1 MAFIV
6 RRKPTKSTKR
16 NCTTTTLFF
25 QFPDGDLHLDTHT
38 LKHSDFYGYFNTRAS
53 TGWYRAQRRAVTP
66 PAGGSLRGR
75 AGPGRAGGGLSGL
88 AGAGGQQEEP
98 PHGSGAGGRR
108 RLGSRWRRGRRL
120 LTRRRLLAPRR
131 LLSAAGGTSA
141 LTALAV
147 AVRVLNCAL
156 VRTSFVPD
164 EYWQSLEV
172 AHRMAYGHLTWEW
185 AQRLRGYSYP
195 LLFASI
201 YKALQLLG
209 KDDVQLL
216 IWVPRLVQAVLAAF
230 ADVKLYLLVRHLE
243 NAETAKYVYFCQ
255 LCSWFTWYSCTRTLT
270 NTMETLLT
278 IFALYYYPIKG
289 SKMGSSCKYLTLIA
303 LAIVIRPTAAI
314 PWIPLVFSHFLREQ
328 RKADLILHNCIPV
341 GLVTLGISLIIDRV
355 FFGEWVLVQLNF
367 LKFNVLQNLGTLYGS
382 HPWHW
387 YLTQGLPIILGTH
400 LPFFIHG
407 CVLAPKRYRIFLM
420 AVIWTVL
427 VYSTLSHKEFR
438 FIYPVLPFCMFFCGY
453 SLKHLKA
460 WKKSAASFL
469 LVSNLLPALYTGLIH
484 QRGTLDVMSHVQ
496 ELCNDSNQSQAFV
509 FIMMPCHSTP
519 FYSHVHCPLKMR
531 FLQCPPDLT
540 GNESYIDEADV
551 FYSNPLGWLNKEF
564 YNDTLLPSHLIFFS
578 VLEQE
583 ISSFLALKGYEKTAT
598 IFHTHVPQGR
608 VGSHIYV
615 YRKGLK

>member
-1 MAFIV
+1 MLPAGT
-6 RRKPTKSTKR
+6 R
-16 NCTTTTLFF
+16 
-25 QFPDGDLHLDTHT
+25 
-38 LKHSDFYGYFNTRAS
+38 SDAG
-53 TGWYRAQRRAVTP
+53 TGTGTGTGTQRR
-66 PAGGSLRGR
+66 GGK
-75 AGPGRAGGGLSGL
+75 
-88 AGAGGQQEEP
+88 
-98 PHGSGAGGRR
+98 GRR
-108 RLGSRWRRGRRL
+108 RRPAPEGREEPRRAAREEEAQPQPQRSRKRRAAAPAPPPPMEAAAGPLLPRGRPQAVRL
-120 LTRRRLLAPRR
+120 RRRRSVLYGAGRGAAAQPGAG
-131 LLSAAGGTSA
+131 AAGGTSA

-147 AVRVLNCAL
+147 GVRVLNCAL
-156 VRTSFVPD
+156 VRSSFVPD
-164 EYWQSLEV
+164 EYWQALEV
-172 AHRMAYGHLTWEW
+172 AHRLAFGYPLAGRSRRS
-185 AQRLRGYSYP
+185 APRPGGRAAGARLRRG
-195 LLFASI
+195 
-201 YKALQLLG
+201 
-209 KDDVQLL
+209 
-216 IWVPRLVQAVLAAF
+216 LAAS
-230 ADVKLYLLVRHLE
+230 ARHGASLTC
-243 NAETAKYVYFCQ
+243 AAMGTSPGSGRSACGA
-255 LCSWFTWYSCTRTLT
+255 LPTPCSSPASTKPCSSWARTTCSCC
-270 NTMETLLT
+270 
-278 IFALYYYPIKG
+278 
-289 SKMGSSCKYLTLIA
+289 CKYLTLIA

-314 PWIPLVFSHFLREQ
+314 PWIPLVFSHFLQEQ
-328 RKADLILHNCIPV
+328 RKADLILHNFIPV
-341 GLVTLGISLIIDRV
+341 GLVTLGISLITDRV

-367 LKFNVLQNLGTLYGS
+367 LKFNVLQNLGTFYGS

-438 FIYPVLPFCMFFCGY
+438 FIYPVLPFCMVFCGF

-496 ELCNDSNQSQAFV
+496 ELCKDSNQSQAFV

-551 FYSNPLGWLNKEF
+551 FYLNPLGWLNKEF

-608 VGSHIYV
+608 VGSHIYI
-615 YRKGLK
+615 YRRGLK